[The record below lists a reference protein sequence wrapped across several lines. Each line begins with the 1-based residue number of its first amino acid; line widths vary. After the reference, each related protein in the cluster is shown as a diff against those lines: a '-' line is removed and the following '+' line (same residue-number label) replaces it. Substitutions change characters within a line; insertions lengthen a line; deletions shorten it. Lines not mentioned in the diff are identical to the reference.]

1 MLCLSY
7 FVEVKENNSNK
18 NRQRKLCR
26 AYYSKGVN
34 FFFFF
39 LLEFGRVSKPGKNV
53 GEFYS
58 KKQGINSDVLC
69 KLLAWEAD
77 VGLPRN
83 EQIV

>member
-7 FVEVKENNSNK
+7 FVEIKENNLNK

-34 FFFFF
+34 FFFF
-39 LLEFGRVSKPGKNV
+39 LEFGRVSKPGKNV

-58 KKQGINSDVLC
+58 KKQGINSGVLC

>member
-1 MLCLSY
+1 M
-7 FVEVKENNSNK
+7 EIKENNSNK

-26 AYYSKGVN
+26 AYYSKGVK
-34 FFFFF
+34 FFFF
-39 LLEFGRVSKPGKNV
+39 LLEFGRVSKPGRNV

-58 KKQGINSDVLC
+58 KEKQGINSGVLC

-77 VGLPRN
+77 IALPRN